1 MTDLARTR
9 LPGLR
14 ALTPARV
21 ALPTVG
27 NSIATREVLAFQA
40 AHALARDAVH
50 APLDMAEMERRL
62 KEQLT
67 LPAGTVQLR
76 SNAPD
81 RATYLR
87 APHLG
92 RTLHEDSAAKLSGEA
107 CDLVIVIAD
116 GLSSK
121 AVERNALP
129 VLQHLVPALLE
140 LRWTLAPV
148 ALVQQGRVAIGD
160 PIGQRLRARC
170 SLVLIGERPGL
181 SCATSLGAYITA
193 HPRVECNDANRV
205 CLSNI
210 HETGLQP
217 QEAAMQLLELL
228 QVARVAGRTGA
239 ALGGQVHGLMALES
253 D

>member
-1 MTDLARTR
+1 MTDLAHTR

-62 KEQLT
+62 QTQLA

-76 SNAPD
+76 SNAGD

-92 RTLHEDSAAKLSGEA
+92 RTLDEESAAKLAGETY
-107 CDLVIVIAD
+107 DLVIVIAD

-129 VLQHLVPALLE
+129 VLQHLVPALLAQG
-140 LRWTLAPV
+140 WTLAPI

-160 PIGQRLRARC
+160 PIGQRLHARC

-181 SCATSLGAYITA
+181 SCATSLGAYITWQ
-193 HPRVECNDANRV
+193 PRLECTDANRV

-210 HETGLQP
+210 HEMGLQP
-217 QEAAMQLLELL
+217 QEAAAQLLELL
-228 QVARVAGRTGA
+228 QTARVAGRTGA
-239 ALGGQVHGLMALES
+239 ALSSQTPGPIALE
-253 D
+253 